1 MGGSC
6 IVTKAKMNKNPGMGP
21 TSWAQVVSS
30 QEAASLQNVFF
41 SFSQQV
47 SVDRLQT
54 VSTLLGPA
62 AFNTQTGSRQCFV
75 NSLGERRVVTSQL
88 P

>member
-6 IVTKAKMNKNPGMGP
+6 IVTKAEKNKNPGMGP
-21 TSWAQVVSS
+21 KSWGQVVSS
-30 QEAASLQNVFF
+30 QEAAPLQSVFF

-54 VSTLLGPA
+54 VNA
-62 AFNTQTGSRQCFV
+62 
-75 NSLGERRVVTSQL
+75 
-88 P
+88 